1 MLFDPL
7 KCVCFKQY
15 VCQRGTKLPAFI
27 FQSLP
32 ATGHV
37 YNISIPDSFM
47 YTCYRSCTHMTFQW
61 IDEAKWKGW
70 QLLWLEPR
78 TPLASAASAL
88 PLSHVS
94 QTTTKPHNPLYATE
108 AFHYMHIR
116 LMHNS
121 FFTHKST
128 RHSALLTLLPSV
140 YKEIHIFH
148 VQQHNNITH
157 TPTCHTDSA
166 HAHAL
171 HSFCIQDRP
180 ICHAQ

>member
-1 MLFDPL
+1 
-7 KCVCFKQY
+7 
-15 VCQRGTKLPAFI
+15 
-27 FQSLP
+27 
-32 ATGHV
+32 
-37 YNISIPDSFM
+37 M
-47 YTCYRSCTHMTFQW
+47 YTCYKSCTRMTFQW

-78 TPLASAASAL
+78 TPLAWAASAL
-88 PLSHVS
+88 LLSHVS

-121 FFTHKST
+121 FFTHTST
-128 RHSALLTLLPSV
+128 WHSALLTPQPSV

-166 HAHAL
+166 LIMHFTASAYKTDLSAMLSSYEVAVTHNITYFL
-171 HSFCIQDRP
+171 CTTTFRCKGGDMHLFLFINFFCYLYSY
-180 ICHAQ
+180 